1 MPKTENYF
9 QTNSLELTLTI
20 IWDNWDKHESYCFIS
35 LDPKYIDGNKLLWSE
50 MPSDVSE
57 AVFKEIDWQLSE
69 DVTWIEDVPEWEI
82 VKIEP
87 EA

>member
-1 MPKTENYF
+1 MLNG
-9 QTNSLELTLTI
+9 N
-20 IWDNWDKHESYCFIS
+20 HESYRFIS
-35 LDPKYIDGNKLLWSE
+35 TDPKYVDGNKLLWSE

-69 DVTWIEDVPEWEI
+69 DVTWIEDLPDWEI

-87 EA
+87 QAWTPFNKALSIAQMVGTT

>member
-69 DVTWIEDVPEWEI
+69 DVTWIEDVPDWEI

-87 EA
+87 QA